1 MKSLLF
7 SLFFA
12 VSLSISSL
20 FGQTNKIV
28 DAEISF
34 EFVSKETKGT
44 IAGFKSESVIDF
56 DNLENSVLRGS
67 VASETLDTNNGLR
80 NWSLKSGKYF
90 DVDDYPRIRFES
102 KQVKSEGEKL
112 IVIGNLTIKDITK
125 SITITFNQSGN
136 QLIGTTSLYS
146 IDYGIKIKKNRADNL
161 VKVKMVF
168 DID

>member
-1 MKSLLF
+1 MRNIEIVVFLVLG
-7 SLFFA
+7 
-12 VSLSISSL
+12 LSIHTL
-20 FGQTNKIV
+20 KGQTKQITNAK
-28 DAEISF
+28 ISF

-44 IAGFKSESVIDF
+44 ISGFESESVIDF
-56 DNLENSVLRGS
+56 ENPENSILTGS

-90 DVDDYPRIRFES
+90 DTDDYPRIRFES

-112 IVIGNLTIKDITK
+112 TVIGNLTIKDITK
-125 SITITFNQSGN
+125 SITITFNQDGN
-136 QLIGTTSLYS
+136 QLIGVASLYS

-168 DID
+168 DIE